1 MDDIMNDDATSARLT
16 NIERK
21 IDKITEILVSLAK
34 LEESLQAQ
42 SNRQDLVDQRLND
55 QSRRLERLELA
66 EAARSAVLMRL
77 ERLAWVLLTALIG
90 LAAYWLRSLGA

>member
-1 MDDIMNDDATSARLT
+1 MNDDATSARLT

-77 ERLAWVLLTALIG
+77 ERLAWVLLTALMG
-90 LAAYWLRSLGA
+90 FATYWLRSLGA

>member
-1 MDDIMNDDATSARLT
+1 MNDDATSARLT

-66 EAARSAVLMRL
+66 EAARSAVLLRL
-77 ERLAWVLLTALIG
+77 ERLAWVLLTALMG

>member
-1 MDDIMNDDATSARLT
+1 MNDDATSARLT

-77 ERLAWVLLTALIG
+77 ERLAWVLFTALIG

>member
-1 MDDIMNDDATSARLT
+1 MNDDATSARLT

>member
-1 MDDIMNDDATSARLT
+1 MNDDATSARLT

-77 ERLAWVLLTALIG
+77 ERLAWVLLTALMG
-90 LAAYWLRSLGA
+90 LATYWLRSLGA